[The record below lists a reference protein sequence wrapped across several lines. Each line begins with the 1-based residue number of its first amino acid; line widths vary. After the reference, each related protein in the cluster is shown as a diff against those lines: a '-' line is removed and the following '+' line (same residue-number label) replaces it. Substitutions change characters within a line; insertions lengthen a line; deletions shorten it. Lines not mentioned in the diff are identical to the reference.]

1 MTSAYSRG
9 RQALSSAEK
18 PENYQRG
25 QGQQF
30 REYNEERR
38 KTLPGRIRQM
48 QEDKGKG
55 IERPEY
61 PSKKA
66 QEYKKQGKPVVF
78 T

>member
-1 MTSAYSRG
+1 M
-9 RQALSSAEK
+9 SSAEK
-18 PENYQRG
+18 PENYRPG
-25 QGQQF
+25 QGQQI
-30 REYNEERR
+30 RRVQEEFYR
-38 KTLPGRIRQM
+38 TLPGRIRQM

-55 IERPEY
+55 IEQPEY

>member
-1 MTSAYSRG
+1 MSSGYVKG
-9 RQALSSAEK
+9 RRAMSSAEK
-18 PENYQRG
+18 PENYRPG
-25 QGQQF
+25 QGQQI
-30 REYNEERR
+30 RRTQEEFYR
-38 KTLPGRIRQM
+38 TLPGQLRQM

-66 QEYKKQGKPVVF
+66 QEYKKRGKPVVF

>member
-1 MTSAYSRG
+1 MSSGYAKG
-9 RQALSSAEK
+9 RKAMPSSEK
-18 PENYQRG
+18 PGGIN
-25 QGQQF
+25 F
-30 REYNEERR
+30 RREIEEHRR
-38 KTLPGRIRQM
+38 TLPGRIRQM

-66 QEYKKQGKPVVF
+66 QEYMNRGKPVVF

>member
-1 MTSAYSRG
+1 MSSGYVKG
-9 RQALSSAEK
+9 RRAMSSAEK
-18 PENYQRG
+18 PENYRPG
-25 QGQQF
+25 QGQQI
-30 REYNEERR
+30 RRVQEEFYR
-38 KTLPGRIRQM
+38 TLPGRIRQM

-55 IERPEY
+55 IEQPEY

>member
-1 MTSAYSRG
+1 MSSGYAKG
-9 RQALSSAEK
+9 RRAMSSAEK
-18 PENYQRG
+18 PENYRPG
-25 QGQQF
+25 QGQQI
-30 REYNEERR
+30 RRVQEEFYR
-38 KTLPGRIRQM
+38 TLPGQLRQM

-66 QEYKKQGKPVVF
+66 QEYKKRGKPVVF